1 MTTQIESYHIR
12 IKELKQLQE
21 YARERIKALQEESG
35 IAPEEKIQNTIE
47 DLGNFINDRME
58 NEDVHTLWEIFYEL
72 NALTNAILKKINSL
86 TE

>member
-1 MTTQIESYHIR
+1 MTTPIESYHIR

-47 DLGNFINDRME
+47 DLGISWPG
-58 NEDVHTLWEIFYEL
+58 L
-72 NALTNAILKKINSL
+72 
-86 TE
+86 